1 MLGGNPMEEDKH
13 LALELLQE
21 VKASQRRWFIMAVV
35 ELIVIVTLILILLL
49 VPADSVSIENED
61 GNANYIGNDMN
72 GDINNG
78 KDYGEEVLEG
88 QTDNN

>member
-21 VKASQRRWFIMAVV
+21 VKASQRRWFIMAIV
-35 ELIVIVTLILILLL
+35 ELIVIATLILILLL
-49 VPADSVSIENED
+49 VPTDSVSIENED
-61 GNANYIGNDMN
+61 GNANYIGNDMS

>member
-1 MLGGNPMEEDKH
+1 MEEDKH

-21 VKASQRRWFIMAVV
+21 VKASQRRWFIMAIV
-35 ELIVIVTLILILLL
+35 ELIVIAALILILLL
-49 VPADSVSIENED
+49 VPAEAVSIENED